1 MMVSALVAC
10 QRNSEVDWQSPM
22 KRISSLDV
30 PILAA
35 FSLRVSYFREPVVA
49 HQEHEINVALS
60 GWGTYHLSGGEQ
72 MSLAAG
78 EILLLPGGVQHGIE
92 VPTGLHMG
100 VIHVH
105 PSAMRGVPMESDQA
119 DLAQRLRGWRRPLPV
134 RKVIDPESH
143 AVLHR
148 LTEDAMIERT
158 QHRPSRA
165 AAMKALA
172 MLGGVYFLRLMAI
185 SDVGVEPDEAT
196 RRILAARSWI
206 DRHFAEPC
214 RLEQLADMAHLA
226 PTYFASRFQQIVGK
240 PPMTYLRERRLEQ
253 ARLLV
258 QQSDQ
263 PIKAVAASVGYER
276 VDHFTHAFKRAT
288 GVTPTQYRQRQG
300 GR

>member
-1 MMVSALVAC
+1 M
-10 QRNSEVDWQSPM
+10 
-22 KRISSLDV
+22 

-35 FSLRVSYFREPVVA
+35 FSSRVSYFREPVVA

-60 GWGTYHLSGGEQ
+60 GWGTYHLEHGEQ
-72 MSLAAG
+72 MALSAG
-78 EILLLPGGVQHGIE
+78 EILLLPGGVRHGIE

-105 PSAMRGVPMESDQA
+105 PLAMRGVPVEPEHTA
-119 DLAQRLRGWRRPLPV
+119 VAQRLRGWRRPLAA
-134 RKVIDPESH
+134 RKVIDPDAH
-143 AVLHR
+143 AALHR

-172 MLGGVYFLRLMAI
+172 LLGGVYFLRLMAL
-185 SDVGVEPDEAT
+185 DHDQVEPDEAT
-196 RRILAARSWI
+196 RRILAVRSWV

-214 RLEQLADMAHLA
+214 RLEQLAAMAHLA
-226 PTYFASRFQQIVGK
+226 PTYFASRFQQIVGR

-276 VDHFTHAFKRAT
+276 VDHFTHAFKHAT
-288 GVTPTQYRQRQG
+288 GLTPTQYRQRQAAP
-300 GR
+300 